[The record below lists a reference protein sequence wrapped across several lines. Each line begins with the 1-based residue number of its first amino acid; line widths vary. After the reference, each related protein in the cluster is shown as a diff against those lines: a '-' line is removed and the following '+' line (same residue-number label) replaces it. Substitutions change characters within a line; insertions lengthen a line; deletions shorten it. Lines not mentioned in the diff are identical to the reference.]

1 MLEPKLRLILWGCA
15 AVAIGVVGG
24 RTALALFTP
33 PAPADSEIVK
43 TAPPELATA
52 PAPAAPE
59 PSPAPP
65 ASIAAPAPPAS
76 VTAKPG
82 IIERN
87 VAATGPTGV
96 WIDHTGRGAVEISEC
111 AGGLCGK
118 IVWLKDAGHTSVCGT
133 QIIGNAKRTSAGT
146 WDGGWILDPE
156 KNARYSVELKL
167 VGSDKLRVMG
177 YMGSKLFSE
186 SFIWRRPSTD
196 LVRCDTSPATA
207 SPSSTDAPKTASPNE
222 ITKTEPTPDQTP
234 GPAAAD
240 KHSKSVNPSFADLE
254 KAARELMKGKA
265 GGKECT
271 VKLPYVGNVTIPCPG

>member
-1 MLEPKLRLILWGCA
+1 MLHSNPRLMLCGCA
-15 AVAIGVVGG
+15 AVAIGAIGG
-24 RTALALFTP
+24 WTALVFLP
-33 PAPADSEIVK
+33 SPAPARGETTEAASTK
-43 TAPPELATA
+43 LATIQ
-52 PAPAAPE
+52 APAAPE
-59 PSPAPP
+59 TGPAPP
-65 ASIAAPAPPAS
+65 ASPAAPAPPAPI
-76 VTAKPG
+76 TAKPG

-87 VAATGPTGV
+87 VAASGPTGV

-118 IVWLKDAGHTSVCGT
+118 IVWLKDAGHKSVCGT
-133 QIIGNAKRTSAGT
+133 QIIGNAKRISAGT
-146 WDGGWILDPE
+146 WDGGWIYDPE
-156 KNARYSVELKL
+156 KKARYSVELKL

-186 SFIWRRPSTD
+186 SYIWRRPSTD

-240 KHSKSVNPSFADLE
+240 KHSKSVNPSIADLE

>member
-1 MLEPKLRLILWGCA
+1 MLESKLRLILWGCA
-15 AVAIGVVGG
+15 AIAIGVIGG
-24 RTALALFTP
+24 RTALALYSS
-33 PAPADSEIVK
+33 PAPAGKEIIK
-43 TAPPELATA
+43 MASPELATA

-59 PSPAPP
+59 PGPVPPASAPVPAPP
-65 ASIAAPAPPAS
+65 TSIA
-76 VTAKPG
+76 AKPG

-87 VAATGPTGV
+87 VAASGPTGV
-96 WIDHTGRGAVEISEC
+96 WIDHTGRGGVEISEC
-111 AGGLCGK
+111 AGRLCGK
-118 IVWLKDAGHTSVCGT
+118 IVWLKDAGHKSVCGT

-186 SFIWRRPSTD
+186 SYIWRRPSTD
-196 LVRCDTSPATA
+196 LVRCDSSPATA
-207 SPSSTDAPKTASPNE
+207 SPSPTDAPKTGTPNE
-222 ITKTEPTPDQTP
+222 ITKTEPAPDQAP
-234 GPAAAD
+234 EPAAAD
-240 KHSKSVNPSFADLE
+240 KPSKSVNPSIADLE
-254 KAARELMKGKA
+254 KAAREMMKGKA